1 MKTTYGITGALMASA
16 LSLAMAQAPPA
27 VSNAPAEFDTSAEPK
42 VVQPAQINLSPALD
56 EVVRLAQSGAEESVV
71 VAYVQKAPAYS
82 VSADEIIY
90 LQDLGISDAV
100 IKAVVQHGQAGGA
113 VATPSPAAA
122 SNVPPAPASV
132 PATTAAPPPVV
143 TAPLTPPAEVSEF
156 YQPLAPYGSWV
167 IVEPYGWCWQPS
179 VVTINAG
186 WSPYCDN
193 GYWLWSD
200 SGWYWH
206 SYYSWGWAP
215 FHYGRWFY
223 DPHRRWI
230 WAPDR
235 VWGPSWV
242 CWRETPGYYGWA
254 PLPPGAHFS
263 VGIGWTFGGR
273 HVGPDFAFG
282 LSSAHFTF
290 VAGQHF
296 GDHHLSAHRLPS
308 REVNVVYNK
317 TTVVNNYTV
326 GSGNRIINRGVE
338 RSRVEA
344 TTGRQFREVAVR
356 EMPRQSARTTASGVV
371 PDRVAKVGSSDVV
384 YRPDSRIQVPRKP
397 APVVTGQREALTR
410 AEAPVHG
417 RNSVPP
423 NNGSR
428 QVPRQPGQPDPA
440 RPQPPVTTPPQ
451 RAVTPSQPTPAT
463 PPPPSRTVPVR
474 PEPESPRQ
482 VTPTPAQPAPARP
495 PATRPAPA
503 NPNPRQGDKSD
514 RALVP
519 ERSRATPALSSA
531 SSVPR
536 REVPRQEVSQREV
549 PPGRSFTPPALSSGS
564 SIPRELPRREIP
576 RREAQ
581 PAPAPGSAHSAY
593 GLRAPSQRGPSLPS
607 SDQSNRTIP
616 ERRGTAR
623 DRD

>member
-1 MKTTYGITGALMASA
+1 MTWTFGGKVLRWRHRQWPEFMKTTYGIAGVLMAGA
-16 LSLAMAQAPPA
+16 FNLAVAQAPPA
-27 VSNAPAEFDTSAEPK
+27 ETNAPSDFDPNAEPK

-56 EVVRLAQSGAEESVV
+56 EVVRLAQSGAEESVIV
-71 VAYVQKAPAYS
+71 TYVQKAPAYS

-100 IKAVVQHGQAGGA
+100 IKAVVEHGQAG
-113 VATPSPAAA
+113 VAATTSPVPTT
-122 SNVPPAPASV
+122 NVPPAPATS
-132 PATTAAPPPVV
+132 TAPVV
-143 TAPLTPPAEVSEF
+143 VTPPLTPPAEVSEF

-193 GYWLWSD
+193 GNWMWSD

-223 DPHRRWI
+223 HPHRRWV

-254 PLPPGAHFS
+254 PLPPRAHFS

-273 HVGPDFAFG
+273 HVGSDFGFG

-296 GDHHLSAHRLPS
+296 GDRRLSAHHLPP

-317 TTVVNNYTV
+317 TTVINNYTV
-326 GSGNRIINRGVE
+326 GSGNRIINSGVE

-344 TTGRQFREVAVR
+344 TTGRPFREVAVR
-356 EMPRQSARTTASGVV
+356 EMPRQSARASGSGVM
-371 PDRVAKVGSSDVV
+371 PDRVAKVGGSDVV

-417 RNSVPP
+417 RTRSVQQP
-423 NNGSR
+423 NVPTVTPGSR
-428 QVPRQPGQPDPA
+428 PAPQPSTRQPDPTPV
-440 RPQPPVTTPPQ
+440 RPLPPATTPQQ
-451 RAVTPSQPTPAT
+451 RVVPPTQPTPAT
-463 PPPPSRTVPVR
+463 PLPPSRTVPVQ
-474 PEPESPRQ
+474 PEPPRQ
-482 VTPTPAQPAPARP
+482 VTPPTSQPAPFPSPARP

-503 NPNPRQGDKSD
+503 NPRQGDKSD
-514 RALVP
+514 RALLP
-519 ERSRATPALSSA
+519 NRRQPAPALSSA
-531 SSVPR
+531 PSISHQEVPR
-536 REVPRQEVSQREV
+536 REVRPVE
-549 PPGRSFTPPALSSGS
+549 
-564 SIPRELPRREIP
+564 
-576 RREAQ
+576 
-581 PAPAPGSAHSAY
+581 SAAHPVY
-593 GLRAPSQRGPSLPS
+593 GLRAPSQRGPTLQT
-607 SDQSNRTIP
+607 SDQRNRTVP
-616 ERRGTAR
+616 ERRSSR
-623 DRD
+623 DHD

>member
-1 MKTTYGITGALMASA
+1 MKTTYGIAGVLMASA
-16 LSLAMAQAPPA
+16 FSLAVAQAPPA
-27 VSNAPAEFDTSAEPK
+27 VTNAPSDFDTNAEPK

-56 EVVRLAQSGAEESVV
+56 EVVRLAQSGAEESVI
-71 VAYVQKAPAYS
+71 VAHVQNAPAYS

-100 IKAVVQHGQAGGA
+100 IKAVVEHGQAG
-113 VATPSPAAA
+113 VAATTSPVPTT
-122 SNVPPAPASV
+122 NVPPAPA
-132 PATTAAPPPVV
+132 TTSAAPVVV
-143 TAPLTPPAEVSEF
+143 TPPLTPPAEVSEF
-156 YQPLAPYGSWV
+156 YQPLAPYGTWV

-193 GYWLWSD
+193 GNWMWSD

-223 DPHRRWI
+223 HPHRRWV

-254 PLPPGAHFS
+254 PLPPRAHFS

-273 HVGPDFAFG
+273 HVGPDFGFG

-296 GDHHLSAHRLPS
+296 GDRRLSAHRLPP

-317 TTVVNNYTV
+317 TTVINNYTV

-338 RSRVEA
+338 RNQVEA

-356 EMPRQSARTTASGVV
+356 EMPRQSARTSGSGVM
-371 PDRVAKVGSSDVV
+371 PDRVAKVGGSDVV

-417 RNSVPP
+417 RTRSVQQHNVPTVTP
-423 NNGSR
+423 GSR
-428 QVPRQPGQPDPA
+428 PTPQPSTRQPDPTPV

-451 RAVTPSQPTPAT
+451 RVVPPTQPTSAT
-463 PPPPSRTVPVR
+463 PLPQARTVPVQ
-474 PEPESPRQ
+474 PEPPRQ
-482 VTPTPAQPAPARP
+482 VTPPPPQPAPSPSPTRP
-495 PATRPAPA
+495 PSTRPAPA
-503 NPNPRQGDKSD
+503 NPRQDDKSD
-514 RALVP
+514 RALLP
-519 ERSRATPALSSA
+519 NRRQPAPALSSA
-531 SSVPR
+531 PSIPHREVPR
-536 REVPRQEVSQREV
+536 REAR
-549 PPGRSFTPPALSSGS
+549 PAQS
-564 SIPRELPRREIP
+564 
-576 RREAQ
+576 
-581 PAPAPGSAHSAY
+581 SAHPAY
-593 GLRAPSQRGPSLPS
+593 GSRPPSQRGPSLQT
-607 SDQSNRTIP
+607 SDQRNSGVP
-616 ERRGTAR
+616 GRRSSR
-623 DRD
+623 DDD